1 MKKITLLI
9 PLLVSL
15 SSFAQLKPKAM
26 ISYAIPE
33 RYLKG
38 ETVLEMP
45 ALSVKSGLSYTYKFL
60 TADFDNTFWVRDGR
74 FAGFTPTHARFDI
87 GIEARRGE
95 IKLRLEHTC
104 WHPVSTYNESVGG
117 IYGGGTWV
125 RLSYGY

>member
-1 MKKITLLI
+1 MRNKLL
-9 PLLVSL
+9 LLSFFISL

-33 RYLKG
+33 RYLIG
-38 ETVLEMP
+38 ETVLDMP

-60 TADFDNTFWVRDGR
+60 TADFDNTFWVKGGHGMT
-74 FAGFTPTHARFDI
+74 FNPVQAKFDL
-87 GIEARRGE
+87 GIEARHGE

-104 WHPVSTYNESVGG
+104 CHPVSTYNEPIGG